1 MAISPNDAPGA
12 RAGWRLFSASRN
24 HGTALVGH
32 GARVRG
38 GMPQLSFLDDS
49 DEEDERAAV
58 EQTTASCAGSSTELP
73 TDIVAYEAGEEWMV
87 EAILEQ
93 RAGSAGEIEF
103 LVKWQGWTEEHNTWE
118 PEANLAGCAE
128 LLSAFHASA
137 SAAASATADARAAS
151 AAAAQ
156 PSRKRVRSQ
165 GGDMGAIARR
175 TYPATTA
182 PAATAAP
189 SPATAEFQQLLQAQ
203 YQQRGGAA
211 GPSSP
216 AGEDGRA
223 AACTP
228 LQPPELAPLELCGV
242 QPEAVVGRRILVWY
256 HAARP
261 PPGSQ
266 PSSAPQQLQQ
276 QQLHLQQRQSLQ
288 LQAQMAQQAHRHGQ
302 PAPASD
308 LGLISQL
315 GVVTFAETADDGAP
329 ARVVTR
335 LFVVFDGELDAS
347 GLWVGAADEWSWAA
361 GSPPAAPL
369 PPGGWA
375 EGLSVEGV
383 EALCRVRG
391 AGDAQ
396 AHPLPRD
403 RGPACARTPAHP
415 SPCPAQPSPAHPSP
429 PHPTPAHPNRL
440 YCCPCGHA
448 RSSSPPLTTRRI

>member
-1 MAISPNDAPGA
+1 
-12 RAGWRLFSASRN
+12 
-24 HGTALVGH
+24 
-32 GARVRG
+32 
-38 GMPQLSFLDDS
+38 MPQLSFLEDS
-49 DEEDERAAV
+49 DEEDEQAAV
-58 EQTTASCAGSSTELP
+58 EQTTASCAGSSIELP

-87 EAILEQ
+87 EAILER
-93 RAGSAGEIEF
+93 RAGSAGEIEY

-165 GGDMGAIARR
+165 GGGMGAIARR
-175 TYPATTA
+175 TYPA
-182 PAATAAP
+182 P
-189 SPATAEFQQLLQAQ
+189 SPATAEFRQLLLAQ

-216 AGEDGRA
+216 AGGACEDGRA
-223 AACTP
+223 VECPP
-228 LQPPELAPLELCGV
+228 LQPPELAPPEQAPLELCGV
-242 QPEAVVGRRILVWY
+242 EPEAVVGRRILVWY

-276 QQLHLQQRQSLQ
+276 QQIQQQQLQQQQLQQQQLQQQQLQQQQQLHLQQRQSLQ
-288 LQAQMAQQAHRHGQ
+288 LQAQMAQQAQRHGR

-315 GVVTFAETADDGAP
+315 GVVTFAETADDGAA
-329 ARVVTR
+329 ARAVTR

-361 GSPPAAPL
+361 GSPPAPPL

-396 AHPLPRD
+396 AHPLLRG
-403 RGPACARTPAHP
+403 RGPACAQTPAQP
-415 SPCPAQPSPAHPSP
+415 SPCPAPAQPLPTPSHPSPA
-429 PHPTPAHPNRL
+429 L
-440 YCCPCGHA
+440 
-448 RSSSPPLTTRRI
+448 

>member
-1 MAISPNDAPGA
+1 
-12 RAGWRLFSASRN
+12 
-24 HGTALVGH
+24 
-32 GARVRG
+32 
-38 GMPQLSFLDDS
+38 
-49 DEEDERAAV
+49 
-58 EQTTASCAGSSTELP
+58 
-73 TDIVAYEAGEEWMV
+73 MV

-276 QQLHLQQRQSLQ
+276 QQLQQQQLHLQQRQSLQ

-429 PHPTPAHPNRL
+429 CPAQPSPAPP
-440 YCCPCGHA
+440 CPALPRPAPPCPVA
-448 RSSSPPLTTRRI
+448 PCASSRRSSTSSGRAARTSIASGCRALRSRQIQM

>member
-1 MAISPNDAPGA
+1 MD
-12 RAGWRLFSASRN
+12 
-24 HGTALVGH
+24 GH

-38 GMPQLSFLDDS
+38 GMPQLSFLEDS
-49 DEEDERAAV
+49 DEEDEQAAV
-58 EQTTASCAGSSTELP
+58 EQTTASCAGSSIELP

-87 EAILEQ
+87 EAILER
-93 RAGSAGEIEF
+93 RAGSAGIEY

-165 GGDMGAIARR
+165 GGGMGAIARR
-175 TYPATTA
+175 TYPATA
-182 PAATAAP
+182 GPAATAAP

-216 AGEDGRA
+216 AGVACEDGRA
-223 AACTP
+223 AECTP
-228 LQPPELAPLELCGV
+228 LPPPELAPPELAPLELCGV
-242 QPEAVVGRRILVWY
+242 EPEAVVGRRILVWY

-266 PSSAPQQLQQ
+266 PSSAPQQLHQQQLQQ

-288 LQAQMAQQAHRHGQ
+288 LQAQMAQQAQSHGR

-329 ARVVTR
+329 ARAVTR

-347 GLWVGAADEWSWAA
+347 GLWVGATDEWSWAA
-361 GSPPAAPL
+361 GSPPAPPL

-396 AHPLPRD
+396 AHPLPRG
-403 RGPACARTPAHP
+403 RGPACAQTLAQPSSCPASAQPPPTPAHP
-415 SPCPAQPSPAHPSP
+415 SPA
-429 PHPTPAHPNRL
+429 L
-440 YCCPCGHA
+440 
-448 RSSSPPLTTRRI
+448 